1 MACPTRRLLKMFL
14 PTRTVRSVHVVL
26 TVTFAICTFVLSMRE
41 ISRFEKHFRRRH
53 SIFGDADVLKDSTEK
68 RRLIFPHINESMFN
82 ASSSK
87 RKESHETKKKRKY
100 TKSIVWF
107 NTPNWF
113 TRFSSKSIFSG
124 CEVSQCTMSYDHHD
138 VPTADAVLVNGIN
151 ISDSSP
157 PPRRPEQMFVFF
169 SLEPP
174 VYMDISTKW
183 QHAFNWT
190 ITYRRDSDVWRS
202 YGELRRNRTKLS
214 MDYFEKI
221 LKKKTKAVAW
231 FVSRCVS
238 HSKRERYVRE
248 LKKYIQVDIYGRCGP
263 YKCGRNCYQKL
274 EQYRFFLAFENSL
287 CVDYVTE
294 KFFKTFKYDV
304 VPVVRGGAN
313 YSSLFGDGFLINTA
327 DFRSG
332 KKLGA
337 YLSFLMQ
344 DDTEYLKILREKQK
358 YYVAFPRPWCDLCKK
373 LHNAE
378 EYSKRIDIHSWLGE
392 RNCHLPTDLRSSK
405 S

>member
-1 MACPTRRLLKMFL
+1 MACPTRRLLKMLF

-41 ISRFEKHFRRRH
+41 ISRFEKHSRRRH
-53 SIFGDADVLKDSTEK
+53 SSFDDKDVLKHTQK
-68 RRLIFPHINESMFN
+68 RRLTFPHINDSIIN
-82 ASSSK
+82 VST
-87 RKESHETKKKRKY
+87 TKVQEPHY
-100 TKSIVWF
+100 TQTKNQNFKSIVWF

-113 TRFSSKSIFSG
+113 TRFSSNSLFSG
-124 CEVSQCTMSYDHHD
+124 CDVSQCTMSYNHHD
-138 VPTADAVLVNGIN
+138 IPTADAVLVNGIN

-157 PPRRPEQMFVFF
+157 PPRRQEQMFVFF

-174 VYMDISTKW
+174 VYMNISTKW

-190 ITYRRDSDVWRS
+190 ITYRRDSDVWRP

-214 MDYFEKI
+214 KKYFENI

-238 HSKRERYVRE
+238 QSKRERYVRE
-248 LKKYIQVDIYGRCGP
+248 LKKHIQVDIYGRCGP
-263 YKCGRNCYQKL
+263 YKCGSNCYQKL
-274 EQYRFFLAFENSL
+274 EQYHFFLAFENSL

-327 DFRSG
+327 DFRSV

-337 YLSFLMQ
+337 YLSYLLT
-344 DDTEYLKILREKQK
+344 DEAEYLKILKEKQK
-358 YYVAFPRPWCDLCKK
+358 YYVAFPRPWCDLCEK
-373 LHNAE
+373 LHSAE
-378 EYSKRIDIHSWLGE
+378 KHSKRIDILSWVGE
-392 RNCHLPTDLRSSK
+392 RSCHSPSDLHASRF
-405 S
+405 